1 MSDNTNIVMS
11 ASDLML
17 TFLANVSNYDV
28 KYVGG
33 LNPFTIKVDGEEV
46 YIYIKNL
53 SPAQLSNGNPDVWRI
68 QLPMRDDFE
77 MIKESDNLFLLLGYD
92 AENNVYTSWNP
103 YWCKQR
109 LNVGKSVSLY
119 SRLSLHQRVKEQQQ
133 IEQMQL
139 NNDGDVVCI
148 PEKNLYDYI
157 KGFKDYYPEETVF
170 VPKGSSIVKRQ
181 KNAVMMLYD
190 FITDMDNLPKLK
202 DYLIAQSYS
211 MSTANG
217 YQNYVLWIHKNNLFE
232 KYKSLFAN
240 SAENPKDV
248 LQAFIHTPEI
258 KNQDVV
264 WHGAV
269 RAALNRFYDYYLAIA
284 DETKNEEQEVSTPEI
299 KEPMFELDEFGKL
312 TSIDDE
318 IRIKLYPL
326 AQEEYPDYEEMIRLA
341 GEYYP
346 SDIMDK
352 MTPVDWI
359 NLFENNQWKKKGTP
373 RKSIEKFNE
382 HKKAGPTKLKVTYPD
397 NTIIMFDNAS
407 ETFLYVIENSF
418 PDLILFIDFGT
429 TVISTERIPDFSSS
443 KRSQKNIAGKYY
455 VNTNF
460 NNSVKASILQK
471 ISDELSLNL
480 KIEVVPKKTTSN

>member
-1 MSDNTNIVMS
+1 MSDNTNIIMS

-17 TFLANVSNYDV
+17 TFLANVSDYDV

-33 LNPFTIKVDGEEV
+33 LNPFTIKVDGEDV

-77 MIKESDNLFLLLGYD
+77 KIKESDKLFLLLGYD
-92 AENNVYTSWNP
+92 AENKVYTTWNP

-119 SRLSLHQRVKEQQQ
+119 SRLSLHQRVKEQGQ

-148 PEKNLYDYI
+148 PEKKLYDYI
-157 KGFKDYYPEETVF
+157 KGFKAFYPEDTVF

-181 KNAVMMLYD
+181 KTAVMKLYD
-190 FITDMDNLPKLK
+190 FITDKDNLPKLK
-202 DYLIAQSYS
+202 DYLIAQGRST
-211 MSTANG
+211 STANG
-217 YQNYVLWIHKNNLFE
+217 YQNYVQWVHKNNLFE
-232 KYKSLFAN
+232 KYKSLFAD
-240 SAENPKDV
+240 STENPKDA

-258 KNQDVV
+258 KEQDVA

-269 RAALNRFYDYYLAIA
+269 RAALNRFYDYYLTVAN
-284 DETKNEEQEVSTPEI
+284 EQNNEEPEVSTPEI

-318 IRIKLYPL
+318 IRMKLYPL

-359 NLFENNQWKKKGTP
+359 SLFDNTQWKKRGRP
-373 RKSIEKFNE
+373 RKNKTENAKSTES
-382 HKKAGPTKLKVTYPD
+382 GSGTKLKITYPD
-397 NTIIMFDNAS
+397 GQVVSCDSKTD
-407 ETFLYVIENSF
+407 TFIYVFENHF
-418 PDLILFIDFGT
+418 PDLIVEIDFGFP
-429 TVISTERIPDFSSS
+429 VISKERLSDFEKSTRTQREIEGGYFVVT
-443 KRSQKNIAGKYY
+443 KFNINTM
-455 VNTNF
+455 VN
-460 NNSVKASILQK
+460 ILTK
-471 ISDELSLNL
+471 ISAELDLGL
-480 KIEVVPKKTTSN
+480 IVEVVSK

>member
-1 MSDNTNIVMS
+1 MSDNTNIIMS

-17 TFLANVSNYDV
+17 TFLANVSDYDV

-33 LNPFTIKVDGEEV
+33 LNPFTIKVDGEDV

-77 MIKESDNLFLLLGYD
+77 KIKESDKLFLLLGYD
-92 AENNVYTSWNP
+92 AENKVYTTWNP

-119 SRLSLHQRVKEQQQ
+119 SRLSLHQRVQEQGQ

-148 PEKNLYDYI
+148 PEKKLYDYI
-157 KGFKDYYPEETVF
+157 KGFKAFYPEDTVF

-181 KNAVMMLYD
+181 KTAVMMLYD
-190 FITDMDNLPKLK
+190 FITDKDNLPKLK
-202 DYLIAQSYS
+202 DYLIAQGRST
-211 MSTANG
+211 STANG
-217 YQNYVLWIHKNNLFE
+217 YQNYVQWVHKNNLFE
-232 KYKSLFAN
+232 KYKSLFAD
-240 SAENPKDV
+240 STENPKDA

-258 KNQDVV
+258 KEQDIA

-269 RAALNRFYDYYLAIA
+269 RAALNRFYDYYLTVA
-284 DETKNEEQEVSTPEI
+284 DEQKNVEPEVSTSEI

-318 IRIKLYPL
+318 IRMKLYPL

-346 SDIMDK
+346 SEIMDK

-359 NLFENNQWKKKGTP
+359 NLFDNTQWKKRGRP
-373 RKSIEKFNE
+373 RKVQSIRPQNKRSSSE
-382 HKKAGPTKLKVTYPD
+382 TKLKITYPNGNVVSCD
-397 NTIIMFDNAS
+397 SKTD
-407 ETFLYVIENSF
+407 TFIYVFENHY
-418 PDLILFIDFGT
+418 PDLIVEIDFGFP
-429 TVISTERIPDFSSS
+429 VISKDRMADFEKSTRTQREI
-443 KRSQKNIAGKYY
+443 KDGYFVVTKFNINTM
-455 VNTNF
+455 VN
-460 NNSVKASILQK
+460 ILSK
-471 ISDELSLNL
+471 ISDELDLDL
-480 KIEVVPKKTTSN
+480 KIEVVSK

>member
-1 MSDNTNIVMS
+1 MSDNTNIIMS

-17 TFLANVSNYDV
+17 TFLANVSDYDV

-33 LNPFTIKVDGEEV
+33 LNPFTIKVDGEDV

-77 MIKESDNLFLLLGYD
+77 KIKESDKLFLLLGYD
-92 AENNVYTSWNP
+92 AENKVYTTWNP

-119 SRLSLHQRVKEQQQ
+119 SRLSLHQRVKEQGQ

-148 PEKNLYDYI
+148 PEKKLYDYI
-157 KGFKDYYPEETVF
+157 KGFKAFYPEDTVF

-181 KNAVMMLYD
+181 KTAVMMLYD
-190 FITDMDNLPKLK
+190 FITDKDNLPKLK
-202 DYLIAQSYS
+202 DYLIAQGRST
-211 MSTANG
+211 STANG
-217 YQNYVLWIHKNNLFE
+217 YQNYVQWVHKNNLFE
-232 KYKSLFAN
+232 KYKSLFAD
-240 SAENPKDV
+240 STENPKDA

-258 KNQDVV
+258 KEQDVA

-269 RAALNRFYDYYLAIA
+269 RAALNRFYDYYLTVAN
-284 DETKNEEQEVSTPEI
+284 EQNNEEPEVSTPEI

-318 IRIKLYPL
+318 IRMKLYPL

-359 NLFENNQWKKKGTP
+359 NLFDGTQWKKKGRP
-373 RKSIEKFNE
+373 RKVKSERSNSSE
-382 HKKAGPTKLKVTYPD
+382 YGSGMKLKITYPNGQVVSCD
-397 NTIIMFDNAS
+397 SKTD
-407 ETFLYVIENSF
+407 TFIYVFENHY
-418 PDLILFIDFGT
+418 PDLIVEIDFGFP
-429 TVISTERIPDFSSS
+429 VISKARMSDFEKSTRTQREIEGGYFVVT
-443 KRSQKNIAGKYY
+443 KFNINTM
-455 VNTNF
+455 VN
-460 NNSVKASILQK
+460 ILTK
-471 ISDELSLNL
+471 ISEELDLGL
-480 KIEVVPKKTTSN
+480 TIEVVAK